1 MGRSGRPRKCDPKVD
16 DLRFNISQGDFE
28 TAKETLKEFGID
40 IQDGDGRTALI
51 NAVLEKKIDF
61 IKWLVDNGANLNT
74 QDRNGHT
81 VLHFIGQDRLT
92 DLAKYFLNLKVD
104 LELRDVYGNTPLWT
118 AVLNGRD
125 NLGVVKMYLDK
136 GAKLDNVN
144 EAGRT
149 PGQMIE
155 VMYGDSFD
163 KKIEEIKI

>member
-1 MGRSGRPRKCDPKVD
+1 
-16 DLRFNISQGDFE
+16 
-28 TAKETLKEFGID
+28 
-40 IQDGDGRTALI
+40 
-51 NAVLEKKIDF
+51 
-61 IKWLVDNGANLNT
+61 
-74 QDRNGHT
+74 
-81 VLHFIGQDRLT
+81 
-92 DLAKYFLNLKVD
+92 VD

-163 KKIEEIKI
+163 KKLEEIKV